1 MQTANTL
8 RHVASLALSSALLLA
23 STGSALAQAPA
34 RPRGG
39 QIIVPASG
47 IEKPS
52 DIGHRAHTTYK
63 IFQPTGGLPKNEPQA
78 KAGPPFKGFLFET
91 PASLACIYNLVTPS
105 NGCNP
110 NGVSAVVSG
119 GATSIAI
126 VDAYDDPAA
135 AADLAKFSKQFGL
148 PPAILQVIFA
158 TGTRPQNDPG
168 WELEESLDIEWAHAM
183 APNAKIYLVEAA
195 SNSFFDLFTAE
206 TVAGALV
213 SSDGGGSVS
222 NSWEG
227 SEFPQESQYDA
238 FFSFPGIVYFAS
250 AGDGPG
256 VGYPSASPNVIGV
269 GGTTLSR
276 NPNTGVYLFE
286 SAWNS
291 TGGGI
296 SQFETIPTYQ
306 KGVAKVVGTQRGVPD
321 VAAAGD
327 PNSGAWVWD
336 SGNGGWFAVG
346 GTSWSSPVWA
356 GIVSAA
362 GNNYGSTAAELATVY
377 KNRGN
382 KADYNDIRSGVCG
395 PWNGNVTFPGY
406 DLCTGVG
413 SPASLSGK

>member
-1 MQTANTL
+1 MQVASTL
-8 RHVASLALSSALLLA
+8 RHAASLVLSSSLLIA
-23 STGSALAQAPA
+23 TGAFAQQV

-39 QIIVPASG
+39 QIIVPASS

-52 DIGHRAHTTYK
+52 DIGRRAHTTYK
-63 IFQPTGGLPKNEPQA
+63 IFQPTGGFPKTEPQA
-78 KAGPPFKGFLFET
+78 GGGPPFKGYYFET
-91 PASLACIYNLVTPS
+91 PASLACIYNLVPPAP
-105 NGCNP
+105 GCNP
-110 NGVSAVVSG
+110 YVVSTVVSG
-119 GATSIAI
+119 GTTSVAI

-135 AADLAKFSKQFGL
+135 VADLAKFSKQFGL
-148 PPAILQVIFA
+148 PPANFQVVFA
-158 TGTRPQNDPG
+158 TGTRPPNDPN

-183 APNAKIYLVEAA
+183 APHAKLYLVEAA
-195 SNSFFDLFTAE
+195 SNSFYDLFTAE
-206 TVAGALV
+206 TVAASLV

-227 SEFPQESQYDA
+227 SEFSGESSYDV
-238 FFSFPGIVYFAS
+238 FFSYPGVVYFAS

-256 VGYPSASPNVIGV
+256 VGYPSASPNVVGV

-276 NPNTGVYLFE
+276 NPNNGNYLFE

-291 TGGGI
+291 TGGGL

-362 GNNYGSTAAELATVY
+362 GNNYGSTAAELTTVY
-377 KNRGN
+377 HNRNAKN
-382 KADYNDIRSGVCG
+382 YNDIKSGVCG
-395 PWNGNVTFPGY
+395 PWNGNVALLGY
-406 DLCTGVG
+406 DLCTGAG
-413 SPASLSGK
+413 SPTGLSGK